1 LERFVSM
8 CTVLDVAFDPED
20 ALDPKRL
27 ATFLK
32 RISVHPRKQVLHSLL
47 LRSMKQAQYDV
58 VNVGHFGLASSAYLH
73 FTSPIR
79 RYPDLIVHRA
89 VRAMLRHEPIDPSDE
104 AAERLRLAA
113 TTASDCERKGMEIER
128 EVVDLYR
135 ALYMQSFVGT
145 VHEGVVSGLVGS
157 GVFVSL
163 EHPYVDVLVRFEA
176 LGLDSYALD
185 ETGLYVVGARN
196 GERITF
202 GDAMLVQIEEA
213 SIMRRL
219 VIAKRVARED
229 GAEEGAGDSGA
240 RLATDKPKRRTRKTK
255 STVQDKPLRKGKDS
269 KKPPMKMKKTGKT
282 KKRR

>member
-1 LERFVSM
+1 
-8 CTVLDVAFDPED
+8 
-20 ALDPKRL
+20 
-27 ATFLK
+27 
-32 RISVHPRKQVLHSLL
+32 
-47 LRSMKQAQYDV
+47 V

-89 VRAMLRHEPIDPSDE
+89 VRAMLRHEPRDESEE

-113 TTASDCERKGMEIER
+113 TTASDCERKGMDIER

-135 ALYMQSFVGT
+135 ALYMRSFVGSI
-145 VHEGVVSGLVGS
+145 HEGVVSGLVGS

-163 EHPYVDVLVRFEA
+163 EHPYVDVLVRLEA
-176 LGLDSYALD
+176 LGNDSYALD
-185 ETGLYVVGARN
+185 ETGLYVIGARN

-219 VIAKRVARED
+219 VIAKRVARDED
-229 GAEEGAGDSGA
+229 AEEGGGDSEG
-240 RLATDKPKRRTRKTK
+240 RFATDKPKRRTKKTK
-255 STVQDKPLRKGKDS
+255 ATVQDKPLRKGKDS
-269 KKPPMKMKKTGKT
+269 KKPPTKT
-282 KKRR
+282 KKGGKAKKRR